1 MDSKKLEQF
10 REKKREVRM
19 LEGKL
24 ESMKERCEET
34 ISDVVQASSREFPYI
49 RQSVRITGKDMTA
62 RKRMLVVKERLIKRK
77 RELEEDIEEIERF
90 IDIIE
95 DSAIRQII
103 ELRYIEGRKW
113 RDISNELYGYPS
125 EELARIKLKRFI
137 EK

>member
-49 RQSVRITGKDMTA
+49 RQSARITGKDMTA

-90 IDIIE
+90 IDTIE